1 MFEFAAAAVG
11 ERNGDH
17 GGVFVGGNVA
27 VSGRAGRRRPCGV
40 GPAASGGKPGFG
52 AEALRIE
59 RTGWRGEPQP
69 DIVGPSAAR
78 KSATRAPALAGA
90 SDDSAMGAG
99 SVHVARSAGGFAGHL
114 GFDRG
119 GMRRS
124 DSLIFGYAAG
134 QVNRRHSAL
143 HRQCRQDRQA
153 AGLGVPWNVT
163 RTASATGTR
172 RKREGHRR
180 RR

>member
-1 MFEFAAAAVG
+1 M
-11 ERNGDH
+11 
-17 GGVFVGGNVA
+17 
-27 VSGRAGRRRPCGV
+27 SGRAGRRRPCGV
-40 GPAASGGKPGFG
+40 GPAAAAGNRDSVRRYGSNGRAGAVNLSRTSPGHRRQ
-52 AEALRIE
+52 E
-59 RTGWRGEPQP
+59 
-69 DIVGPSAAR
+69 

-90 SDDSAMGAG
+90 SGDSAMGAG

-153 AGLGVPWNVT
+153 AGLGVPWNAT